1 MSFRPRMLFTLGVLV
16 VAAYAVYASRD
27 WSLGTGLF
35 PWFVGIPV
43 LALTVIEM
51 ILETYRSVRAPG
63 TEDTDTGD
71 LQVDM
76 SMGMGLVARRASA
89 FFGWLLGLL
98 FGIIMLGFFISIPLF
113 TLLYLRFQAKEGWLL
128 SSGFSLGA
136 FVFCV
141 SLFHNILHVH
151 WPKPLLALPETI
163 LKFLLPWL
171 N

>member
-1 MSFRPRMLFTLGVLV
+1 MSFRPTMLFTLGVLV

-43 LALTVIEM
+43 LVLAVIQM
-51 ILETYRSVRAPG
+51 ILDSYQSFRPSEAGP
-63 TEDTDTGD
+63 TDTGD
-71 LQVDM
+71 LQVDL
-76 SMGMGLVARRASA
+76 SMGIGEVARKALG

-128 SSGFSLGA
+128 SSGYTAGA
-136 FVFCV
+136 FFFCIG
-141 SLFHNILHVH
+141 LFHKILHVH
-151 WPKPLLALPETI
+151 WPKPLLSLPETI
-163 LKFLLPWL
+163 LKILLPWL

>member
-1 MSFRPRMLFTLGVLV
+1 MSFQPRMLFTLGVMV

-43 LALTVIEM
+43 LVLAVIQM
-51 ILETYRSVRAPG
+51 ILDSYQSFRRSEAGPI
-63 TEDTDTGD
+63 ETGD

-76 SMGMGLVARRASA
+76 SIGMGELARKALG
-89 FFGWLLGLL
+89 FFGWLLGLF
-98 FGIIMLGFFISIPLF
+98 FGIIIFGFFISIPLF

-136 FVFCV
+136 FLFCV
-141 SLFHNILHVH
+141 SLFHKILHVH
-151 WPKPLLALPETI
+151 WPKPLLTLPETI
-163 LKFLLPWL
+163 LKILLPWL

>member
-1 MSFRPRMLFTLGVLV
+1 MSFRPGMLFTLGVMV

-43 LALTVIEM
+43 LVLAVIQM
-51 ILETYRSVRAPG
+51 ILDTYQSFQPAKA
-63 TEDTDTGD
+63 EQTDTGD

-76 SMGMGLVARRASA
+76 SMGMGVVTRRASGY
-89 FFGWLLGLL
+89 FGWLLGLF
-98 FGIIMLGFFISIPLF
+98 FGIIIFGFFISIPLF

-136 FVFCV
+136 FLFCV

-151 WPKPLLALPETI
+151 WPKPLLTLPETI
-163 LKFLLPWL
+163 LKILLPWL